1 MSTIKRIRI
10 TVANSDN
17 IYKIWWNNHPT
28 NPSLEVM
35 FNSLR
40 KYIYHDFFL
49 DDLLDFLDDC
59 GNYQSVTAS
68 FNKYKKQFRFEEIT
82 KHG

>member
-1 MSTIKRIRI
+1 MSAIKRIRI

-40 KYIYHDFFL
+40 RYVYHDFSM

-59 GNYQSVTAS
+59 ENYESVTAS
-68 FNKYKKQFRFEEIT
+68 FNKYKNQFRFEEIT